1 MIVHARS
8 LEPTVVGSPNPEFY
22 AGSPAADVAMGQ
34 FFQHENGGNS
44 LLIDDFFTADI
55 ILREGKGE
63 F

>member
-1 MIVHARS
+1 
-8 LEPTVVGSPNPEFY
+8 LEVRTLEFTLV
-22 AGSPAADVAMGQ
+22 AQRHSDVAMGQ
-34 FFQHENGGNS
+34 FFQHETGGNS